1 MTEEQFSKIKEY
13 RNLLEVMCDNG
24 ESWLPDEFEAELF
37 EFFENLIFQNNWS
50 IIAADTHRWVD
61 TDGWYEVDFHLETDF
76 GDVYINTI
84 YGDKDL
90 EDIWSENNP
99 QPAVLSDCNL
109 GHHTWDWFYFLNK
122 LIEKA
127 GINN

>member
-1 MTEEQFSKIKEY
+1 MY
-13 RNLLEVMCDNG
+13 DNG

-61 TDGWYEVDFHLETDF
+61 TDGWYEVEFHLETDF
-76 GDVYINTI
+76 GDVYINNVD
-84 YGDKDL
+84 GDKDL

-99 QPAVLSDCNL
+99 QPAVLSDCGL
-109 GHHTWDWFYFLNK
+109 DHHTWDWFYFLDK
-122 LIEKA
+122 LIEKT

>member
-13 RNLLEVMCDNG
+13 RNLLEVMYDNG

-61 TDGWYEVDFHLETDF
+61 TDGWYEVEFHLETDF
-76 GDVYINTI
+76 GDVYINNVD
-84 YGDKDL
+84 GDKDL

-99 QPAVLSDCNL
+99 QPAVLSDCGL
-109 GHHTWDWFYFLNK
+109 DYHTWDWFYFLNK
-122 LIEKA
+122 LIEKK